1 MAAQKSTKSVLDY
14 IRQNGEKEGED
25 GGGGGGGK
33 KKGKK
38 GKGGDKEPEPL
49 PDICDRNAVQIYCRA
64 SFKVFGQGFI
74 FPKFKEKML
83 SFRDCNN

>member
-49 PDICDRNAVQIYCRA
+49 PDICDRNAVQIRYIYGRVSCLARV
-64 SFKVFGQGFI
+64 SFPQI
-74 FPKFKEKML
+74 SPPK
-83 SFRDCNN
+83 N